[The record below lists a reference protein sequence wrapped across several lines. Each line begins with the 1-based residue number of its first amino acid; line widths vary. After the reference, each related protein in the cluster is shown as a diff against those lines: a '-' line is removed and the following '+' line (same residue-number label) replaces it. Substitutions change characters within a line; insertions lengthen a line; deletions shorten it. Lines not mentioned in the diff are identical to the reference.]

1 MVLPL
6 ENIEKGLVLAKNIAD
21 KIGCFAS
28 SIACGTISTLYS
40 DGSIISSIL
49 AYP

>member
-21 KIGCFAS
+21 KIGFFAKPIIIC
-28 SIACGTISTLYS
+28 IAEK
-40 DGSIISSIL
+40 
-49 AYP
+49 ARQPA